1 MQVGGTSSSSAAG
14 SNITF
19 GSLSKPASSLSDAD
33 IKDQL
38 KLIQAEVVRLKKA
51 LEEIHNPLK
60 LQQGAD
66 EETVMSKVRAGRIAD
81 SIKELSDAFSKL
93 FDDKKIKSEEGSLI
107 ESYRSQLR
115 AAVSGA
121 FGSTSSNLSTDFG
134 INFNFNTSLKN
145 VLDFTSINRNEL
157 VRQLTTD
164 GSTVNEF
171 FFGKKYKD
179 DDGFLEKILQ
189 TAESVEADIEELL
202 GPKGIFVDTK
212 A

>member
-1 MQVGGTSSSSAAG
+1 MQVGGISSSNAAG

-19 GSLSKPASSLSDAD
+19 GSLSKPASSLSDSD
-33 IKDQL
+33 LKDQL
-38 KLIQAEVVRLKKA
+38 KFIQGEVVKLKKA
-51 LEEIHNPLK
+51 LEEIHNPLN
-60 LQQGAD
+60 LQKGVNAK
-66 EETVMSKVRAGRIAD
+66 TVMSKVRAYKIAD
-81 SIKELSDAFSKL
+81 SIKQLSDAFSKL
-93 FDDKKIKSEEGSLI
+93 FDDKKIKSEPGSLI

-115 AAVSGA
+115 TAVSEA
-121 FGSTSSNLSTDFG
+121 FGSTSSNLSTKFG
-134 INFNFNTSLKN
+134 INFKFNTSLKN

-171 FFGKKYKD
+171 FFGKKCKD